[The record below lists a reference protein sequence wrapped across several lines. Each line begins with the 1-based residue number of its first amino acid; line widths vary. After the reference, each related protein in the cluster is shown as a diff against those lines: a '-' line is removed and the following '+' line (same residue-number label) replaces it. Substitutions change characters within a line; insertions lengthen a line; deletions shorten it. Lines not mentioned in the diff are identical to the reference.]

1 MTNSASLEAM
11 SADLLALQAM
21 VRALALVQ
29 VRRSPAA
36 MNDLVQALCEET
48 GRLSE
53 SLPIYDEVGR
63 RRAAAAAAVV
73 GAWVEDVR
81 SEAKA
86 A

>member
-1 MTNSASLEAM
+1 MTNAASLEAM

-29 VRRSPAA
+29 SRRSPAA

-53 SLPIYDEVGR
+53 ALPVYDEVGR

-73 GAWVEDVR
+73 GAWIEDVR
-81 SEAKA
+81 AEAKA